1 MHKIWYSTLEESVFA
16 EAFMETYVM
25 NEIRK
30 SYLNNGR
37 NFNGMY
43 YRDRNQNEIDLVLLD
58 NAKLHLIEIKK
69 GVSFHLDSV
78 KVFKQLEK
86 SMYSIGFSC
95 LLCNM
100 KENYALNNNIHVLSI
115 SCIGN

>member
-43 YRDRNQNEIDLVLLD
+43 YRDSNQNEIDLVLLD

-100 KENYALNNNIHVLSI
+100 KENYDTEGN
-115 SCIGN
+115 SCL

>member
-43 YRDRNQNEIDLVLLD
+43 YRDSNQNEIDLVLLD